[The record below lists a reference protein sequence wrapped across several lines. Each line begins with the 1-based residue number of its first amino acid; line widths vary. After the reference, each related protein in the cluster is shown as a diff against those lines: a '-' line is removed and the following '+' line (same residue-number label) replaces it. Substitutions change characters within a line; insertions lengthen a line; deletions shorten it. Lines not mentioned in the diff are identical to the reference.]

1 VQAGLLGVLS
11 RTFED
16 NGYAL
21 SVDPSVMPEWEEAPP
36 NDGAVRTLWD
46 EYDSLL
52 SSPFPCK
59 ATLKIPLQA
68 DPKTVED
75 GNAVEIIV
83 FARANADALARIG
96 TARWAAAD
104 VLLGVGGR
112 PRQATLFQHQHY
124 G

>member
-1 VQAGLLGVLS
+1 
-11 RTFED
+11 
-16 NGYAL
+16 
-21 SVDPSVMPEWEEAPP
+21 
-36 NDGAVRTLWD
+36 VRTLWD

-83 FARANADALARIG
+83 FARANADALAPGSAQPEGQRL
-96 TARWAAAD
+96 TFCWA
-104 VLLGVGGR
+104 
-112 PRQATLFQHQHY
+112 
-124 G
+124 